1 MIFERIKPSFIKSFQ
16 SFSRMLPMVFGVAM
30 LTSIFITVFPENFY
44 QKIFIGNK
52 IIDPIIGAILGGV
65 VAGQPVASYII
76 GGELLKQGVSLIAI
90 ISFILAWV
98 TVGVVQLPAES
109 LVFGKRFA
117 LYRNILSFVSAIIIA
132 CLATF
137 TLSIL

>member
-1 MIFERIKPSFIKSFQ
+1 MTFEKIKTSFIKSFQ
-16 SFSRMLPMVFGVAM
+16 SFSRMLPMIFGVAM
-30 LTSIFITVFPENFY
+30 LTSLFITVLPKSFY
-44 QKIFIGNK
+44 QKIFIGNNVV
-52 IIDPIIGAILGGV
+52 DPIIGAILGGV
-65 VAGQPVASYII
+65 VAGQPVVSYII

-117 LYRNILSFVSAIIIA
+117 LCRNILSFVSAIIIA
-132 CLATF
+132 CLVTL

>member
-1 MIFERIKPSFIKSFQ
+1 MIFEKIKLSFIKSFQ
-16 SFSRMLPMVFGVAM
+16 SFSRMLPMIFGVAI
-30 LTSIFITVFPENFY
+30 LTSLFITVIPKSFY
-44 QKIFIGNK
+44 QKIFIGNNVV
-52 IIDPIIGAILGGV
+52 DPIVGAILGGV

-76 GGELLKQGVSLIAI
+76 GGELLKQGVSLIAV

-98 TVGVVQLPAES
+98 TVGVIQLPAES

-132 CLATF
+132 CLVTL